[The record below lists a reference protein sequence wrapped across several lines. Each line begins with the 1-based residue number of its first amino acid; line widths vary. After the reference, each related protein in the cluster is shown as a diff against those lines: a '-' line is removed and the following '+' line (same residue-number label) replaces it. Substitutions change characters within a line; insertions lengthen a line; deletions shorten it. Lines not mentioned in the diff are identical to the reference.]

1 MCNLCKNSK
10 VRNYTHSRTSYHL
23 KQLKK
28 LFKQYKKN
36 NNAPWDKPIINKIP
50 KWAL

>member
-1 MCNLCKNSK
+1 MCDLCKNSK
-10 VRNYTHSRTSYHL
+10 VRNYTHSRNSHHL

-28 LFKQYKKN
+28 LFKEYNKN
-36 NNAPWDKPIINKIP
+36 GFPWEEKQINIIP